1 MLINYKAL
9 TTTKFVLLSMLSIV
23 LIGTGNIAHHLFEAF
38 YKQGITIAQVYGR
51 NTKTLSSFKS
61 KCTTTTD
68 PTKIIDANLYI
79 IAVSDTAIE
88 SLSKLISDKKGLVVH
103 TSGSVPI
110 YALSAKRK
118 GVLYPLQ
125 SFTKEKEIDFSTVP
139 LCIEASHKDDLAV
152 LKKLANTISKSV
164 FEVSSIQRAQ
174 IHLAAVFAN
183 NFSNHMYTIA
193 NELCKKEG
201 LPFDLLKPLIMESTA
216 KLQVLKPDKAQTG
229 PAIRND
235 ILTMQS
241 HIDSL
246 ENPLYKKIYQL
257 ISESIKTK
265 NEEKL

>member
-1 MLINYKAL
+1 M
-9 TTTKFVLLSMLSIV
+9 
-23 LIGTGNIAHHLFEAF
+23 
-38 YKQGITIAQVYGR
+38 
-51 NTKTLSSFKS
+51 
-61 KCTTTTD
+61 
-68 PTKIIDANLYI
+68 
-79 IAVSDTAIE
+79 
-88 SLSKLISDKKGLVVH
+88 VVH

-110 YALSAKRK
+110 DTISAKRK

-139 LCIEASHKDDLAV
+139 LCIEASNKDDLVV

-193 NELCKKEG
+193 NELCEKEG

-235 ILTMQS
+235 ILTC
-241 HIDSL
+241 L
-246 ENPLYKKIYQL
+246 LYTSPSPRDL
-257 ISESIKTK
+257 STSRMPSSA
-265 NEEKL
+265 